1 MKAEQ
6 QTTLPEVVL
15 LFDARSAR
23 PENAV
28 GIGGFWYEPEIW
40 TLPLS
45 PAPKVLYAALCSFL
59 GHGQIN
65 RRDLRNALKGSTDE
79 ELTTALKD
87 LVRHRLLVPAD
98 RVTNSGTVA
107 GFEVRSVEEFEG

>member
-1 MKAEQ
+1 MKAKPRA
-6 QTTLPEVVL
+6 TLPEVTL
-15 LFDARSAR
+15 LLDARGPR
-23 PENAV
+23 PPNAV
-28 GIGGFWYEPEIW
+28 GIGEFWYEPEIW
-40 TLPLS
+40 SLPLP

-65 RRDLRNALKGSTDE
+65 RRDLRNALKGSTHE
-79 ELTTALKD
+79 ELATALKD

-107 GFEVRSVEEFEG
+107 GFEVRSVKEFEG